1 MHTPWHPPLPELQAS
16 PRHLRLARG
25 QTLQVWL
32 AAGSQLI
39 SQANAMRVTES
50 AQWQMERLV
59 SRRSQLADGEWLV
72 LAHDGWIEIHASEGG
87 ELLCFTPVQRPWH
100 HPFLALWR
108 WLAAQRPK
116 VARSLQ
122 R

>member
-1 MHTPWHPPLPELQAS
+1 MHTPWHTPLPELQAS
-16 PRHLRLARG
+16 PRRLRLARG

-39 SQANAMRVTES
+39 SQANAMRVTEP

-59 SRRSQLADGEWLV
+59 SRRSQLADGEWMV

-100 HPFLALWR
+100 HPLLALWR

-116 VARSLQ
+116 VAKSLQ

>member
-59 SRRSQLADGEWLV
+59 NRRSRLADGERLV
-72 LAHDGWIEIHASEGG
+72 LAHDGWIEIHAAEGG

-100 HPFLALWR
+100 HPLLALWR

-116 VARSLQ
+116 VAKSVR